1 MNITNNY
8 EEEYDLLDEEEIDIV
23 KLVSTNAN
31 DANQYL
37 LFQGRD
43 NQYYAK
49 NVSKIEEI
57 VEFKKLTI
65 VQNYDN
71 NLIMGIADIRG
82 EMLCLV
88 NFDTW
93 LCQKEFDDDLN
104 EFVIVANY
112 GNQKFGLVVKNVEYI
127 TTIEPKS
134 MQSTI
139 SGNSKS
145 TFTAKINLNN
155 KDFLCTIIDSDK
167 LLLDTFEEKTNE
179 ANDELER
186 IDYIIPSDKIVLLA
200 DDSKLIQN
208 LLKKVCNELKV
219 RFKILSN
226 GEQLLEEVKKYS
238 LEDIGLLVTDIE
250 MPILNGKEVIKNLRS
265 DSNYDDLNILVHTNM
280 ANDIMKNELINLGA
294 NDIVGKVDIHTLG
307 MAIQKYIK

>member
-179 ANDELER
+179 ANDEVER
-186 IDYIIPSDKIVLLA
+186 IDYVIPSDKIVLLA

-265 DSNYDDLNILVHTNM
+265 DSSYDDLNILVHTNM